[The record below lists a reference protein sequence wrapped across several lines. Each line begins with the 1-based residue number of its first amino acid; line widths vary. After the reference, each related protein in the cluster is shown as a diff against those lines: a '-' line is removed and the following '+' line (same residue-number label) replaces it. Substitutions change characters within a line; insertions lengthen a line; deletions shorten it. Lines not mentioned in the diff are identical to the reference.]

1 MLKVFEMNRCYI
13 LFLVVVLG
21 GFCFGSQDES
31 EYSALLMDGK
41 KIGHTVHIRNVVGGK
56 VTTTEKVSM
65 TIARAGFS
73 MTVNTT
79 ETTIETVGGKP
90 LGFKS
95 VQEISQM
102 VQTVEGNFD
111 GKGKVNI
118 ATSAMGQVQRKSADV
133 PADAIMSEGI
143 RLLQLEK
150 GLKEGT
156 VYKATIFSPSLQSAI
171 SAEVRVGAKANV
183 DLFGRVVKLTKVE
196 VVMQTA
202 AGAITSI
209 SYVDSELKA
218 LKTIMPAM
226 GMKLEMIAC
235 DKAFALSQNDAVDF
249 IDAMLLKSPV
259 PLKGIE
265 SKSAATYLLKPTKEA
280 TLKFPTTSSQ
290 VVKFAENGSVALVV
304 KPAKPSDGGSFPYK
318 GGDAELNEALEPTA
332 YLQSDS
338 REIQILALKATQGAK
353 NAGQAAKQI
362 ESFVADYID
371 EKNFSIGYATA
382 LEVADSKQGDCSEHA
397 VLVAALCR
405 ASGIPSKVVCGIVD
419 AESFAGKSDVF
430 GPHAWAQAYVGDTW
444 IGLDATKAATGGFGV
459 GHIALAVGNG
469 DPADM
474 FAIANTLGY
483 FKIEKI
489 TFKD

>member
-1 MLKVFEMNRCYI
+1 VI
-13 LFLVVVLG
+13 G
-21 GFCFGSQDES
+21 GISFGGQGET

-41 KIGHTVHIRNVVGGK
+41 KMGHTVHSRTVVGGK

-73 MTVNTT
+73 MTVTT
-79 ETTIETVGGKP
+79 AETTIETVGGKP

-102 VQTVEGNFD
+102 VQTVEGKFD
-111 GKGKVNI
+111 GKGKVDI
-118 ATSAMGQVQRKSADV
+118 STSAMGQVQRKSADV
-133 PADAIMSEGI
+133 PAGAIMSEGI

-156 VYKATIFSPSLQSAI
+156 VYTAMIFSPSLQAAVP
-171 SAEVRVGAKANV
+171 AEVRVGAKVDV

-202 AGAITSI
+202 AGAITSV
-209 SYVDSELKA
+209 SYVDDEMKA
-218 LKTIMPAM
+218 LKTIVPAM
-226 GMKLEMIAC
+226 GMKLEMVAC
-235 DKAFALSQNDAVDF
+235 DKAFALSENDVVDF

-280 TLKFPTTSSQ
+280 KLSFPTTASQ
-290 VVKFAENGSVALVV
+290 VVKRAENGSVALVV
-304 KPAKPSDGGSFPYK
+304 KPAKPSSGGSFPYK
-318 GGDAELNEALEPTA
+318 GEDAELKKSLEPTA
-332 YLQSDS
+332 YLQSDNQA
-338 REIQILALKATQGAK
+338 IQILALKATQGAK
-353 NAGQAAKQI
+353 SALEGAKQI

-430 GPHAWAQAYVGDTW
+430 GPHAWAQAYVDDTW
-444 IGLDATKAATGGFGV
+444 IGLDATKVATGGFGV